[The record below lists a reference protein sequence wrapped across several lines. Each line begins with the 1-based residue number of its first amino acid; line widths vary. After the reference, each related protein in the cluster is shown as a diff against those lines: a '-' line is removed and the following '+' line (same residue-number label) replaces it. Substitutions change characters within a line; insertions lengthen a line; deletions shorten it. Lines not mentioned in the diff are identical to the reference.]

1 VLILGGFFA
10 LTVGALALRGLTTL
24 DGGHQIEG
32 FNDIRDA
39 ITQTGALTLGL
50 VRRRRAGPGQRGS
63 RPPGRMDL
71 VTETF
76 IAATWRLTE
85 DEFQSLYGPWES
97 FGPGQIAGLLDGVR
111 ARWHIAGGR
120 AARAGAAPRH
130 HEDTDVVVLADDIAA
145 VREAMASWHLWEN
158 TGGTLRPVLP
168 GIELNPACH
177 QLWVRRDASQ
187 PWRFEFLIDRV
198 STDQEWV
205 FNRDD
210 RVRVPWPAA
219 LHEVDGLTYLRPE
232 IVLLYKAR
240 LDRPKDRQP
249 ASPLRPGTG

>member
-1 VLILGGFFA
+1 
-10 LTVGALALRGLTTL
+10 
-24 DGGHQIEG
+24 
-32 FNDIRDA
+32 
-39 ITQTGALTLGL
+39 
-50 VRRRRAGPGQRGS
+50 
-63 RPPGRMDL
+63 
-71 VTETF
+71 
-76 IAATWRLTE
+76 
-85 DEFQSLYGPWES
+85 
-97 FGPGQIAGLLDGVR
+97 
-111 ARWHIAGGR
+111 
-120 AARAGAAPRH
+120 
-130 HEDTDVVVLADDIAA
+130 
-145 VREAMASWHLWEN
+145 
-158 TGGTLRPVLP
+158 VLP

-240 LDRPKDRQP
+240 LDRPKDREDLAAARLTP
-249 ASPLRPGTG
+249 AARDWLTRTLSELGHDEWARLARA